1 MEWNEHIEHLP
12 RIKEK
17 AVKALYPIGH
27 SLSIEKCSFDDSP
40 SPCRIKKQK
49 TNKKKNS
56 QYFAIPVRV
65 ATGKNRIR
73 ILTI

>member
-40 SPCRIKKQK
+40 IPCRIKKQK
-49 TNKKKNS
+49 TNKKKTAS
-56 QYFAIPVRV
+56 ISLYQ
-65 ATGKNRIR
+65 
-73 ILTI
+73 LE

>member
-27 SLSIEKCSFDDSP
+27 SLSIEKCFFDDSP

-49 TNKKKNS
+49 TNKQKK
-56 QYFAIPVRV
+56 QPVFRY
-65 ATGKNRIR
+65 TS
-73 ILTI
+73 